1 MEAAQAA
8 PATPLNPVLPER
20 HEMAIMDLTGDTKVI
35 WDMSRKKEVKHAE
48 QTFNKLKKKGYLAY
62 SVKKNGDK
70 GEVLHTFDPK
80 AEKIIM
86 APRVVGG

>member
-1 MEAAQAA
+1 MDAASGAVEMVH
-8 PATPLNPVLPER
+8 PDSHV
-20 HEMAIMDLTGDTKVI
+20 MAIMDLSGDTKVI

-48 QTFNKLKKKGYLAY
+48 DTFNKLKKKGYLAY
-62 SVKKNGDK
+62 TVKGNGDK
-70 GEVLHTFDPK
+70 GEVMHTFDPK